1 LRLNNK
7 SNNRKINFLITG
19 LILFLIIGIAFIFIR
34 HRLVLQKNA
43 PPLPLPPEKTE
54 ANLTIKKFHHV
65 ATEDGIK
72 KWSLEA
78 ASASLYSQKNTVRL
92 KDISVVF
99 FRHGNSDITLTAD
112 GGELNSLTNDMS
124 LDGNIVAVMPPYKIT
139 TENLNYEHEL
149 RIIHMNKPVKIT
161 GPSML
166 LQADKM
172 TYSIETE
179 IINCDG
185 NVKGNLLGN
194 IQ

>member
-1 LRLNNK
+1 MHLNFK
-7 SNNRKINFLITG
+7 SNTRKINFLITG
-19 LILFLIIGIAFIFIR
+19 FILFLIIGIVFIVIR
-34 HRLVLQKNA
+34 HRLIHNKNA
-43 PPLPLPPEKTE
+43 PPPPPEKTE

-78 ASASLYSQKNTVRL
+78 ASASLYSQENTVRL
-92 KDISVVF
+92 KDISVIF
-99 FRHGNSDITLTAD
+99 FRQGNSNVTLTAD
-112 GGELNSLTNDMS
+112 EGELNSQINDMS
-124 LDGNIVAVMPPYKIT
+124 LNGNIVAVMPPYKIT
-139 TENLNYEHEL
+139 TENLNYGHQL

-172 TYSIETE
+172 TYGIETE
-179 IINCDG
+179 LIKCDG
-185 NVKGNLLGN
+185 NVKGNLIGN